1 MESAVPQEKN
11 YIRKEKKPRMKLE
24 HAPEALA
31 HPPSHPHAQC
41 QFWALPPYLHPH
53 ALWTSL
59 LMPWDFVCIHSS
71 IYTWARHTFIYFLFM
86 YVCVG
91 LHVCALKLRGEDAF
105 HFCPQMCCK
114 GMLIIPR
121 FTCMLVHPLQPYL
134 LVSCSCKSLDTLFLS
149 CGNKGHTSSSRLSIV
164 FVQLHCA
171 TEICC
176 VGNRPACITY
186 VSVALHVKLAAVCT

>member
-1 MESAVPQEKN
+1 
-11 YIRKEKKPRMKLE
+11 MKLE

-41 QFWALPPYLHPH
+41 QFRALPPYLHPH

-91 LHVCALKLRGEDAF
+91 LHVCALKLHGEDAF

-134 LVSCSCKSLDTLFLS
+134 LVSCSCKSLDTRVSSFHVVT
-149 CGNKGHTSSSRLSIV
+149 KGT
-164 FVQLHCA
+164 
-171 TEICC
+171 
-176 VGNRPACITY
+176 PP
-186 VSVALHVKLAAVCT
+186 LHVCLLCLFSCTVPQKYAV